1 MKLNGK
7 TFSSSHGETEH
18 DLIRYFYSDYTPDY
32 DKGKLT
38 LENNKLTHKFTLKKD
53 LKDLPKVIFVD
64 EASRY
69 DYVQMRLL
77 KEAA

>member
-1 MKLNGK
+1 LNGK

-32 DKGKLT
+32 DNGKLT
-38 LENNKLTHKFTLKKD
+38 LENNILTHKFTLKKD